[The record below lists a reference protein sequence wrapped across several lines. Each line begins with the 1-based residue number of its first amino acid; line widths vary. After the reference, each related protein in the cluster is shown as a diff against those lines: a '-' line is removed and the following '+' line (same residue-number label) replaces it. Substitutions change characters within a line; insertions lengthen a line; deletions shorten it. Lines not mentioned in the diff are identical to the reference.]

1 MHDGVIR
8 RVGIN
13 GRQIRY
19 ALHFADTR
27 YLSVSVEPDLS
38 VSVVAPVSAELEKVD
53 QRVLARVGWIVRQQR
68 QFEKYHPL
76 PVPRR
81 YVSGETHCYLGRQ
94 YRLRVRRGA
103 ELVKLSGGFLWV
115 TTPRRMSRN
124 RIEALLKAWYRHR
137 AEQVVPRRL
146 VAVLRQAPWLGRPEP
161 LVRLREMTRRWGS
174 CGAKGT
180 VSLNVELIKAPVSCL
195 DYVLVHELCHRIEMN
210 HSRRFYRLLRRAM
223 PEWERARERLNSLLI
238 A

>member
-1 MHDGVIR
+1 MGDGVIR
-8 RVGIN
+8 WVGIN

-19 ALHFADTR
+19 TLHFAETQ

-38 VSVVAPVSAELEKVD
+38 VSVVAPEKAEMERVD
-53 QRVLARVGWIVRQQR
+53 ERVLARVGWIVRQQR
-68 QFEKYHPL
+68 RFERYHPL

-81 YVSGETHCYLGRQ
+81 YVGGETHLYLGRQ

-103 ELVKLSGGFLWV
+103 EAVKLSGGFLWV
-115 TTPRRMSRN
+115 TTPRRASRR
-124 RIEALLKAWYRHR
+124 RIEALVKAWYRHR

-146 VAVLRQAPWLGRPEP
+146 DAVLRQAPWLGRPEP
-161 LVRLREMTRRWGS
+161 RVRLREMSRRWGS

-180 VSLNVELIKAPVSCL
+180 VSMNVELIKAPVSCL
-195 DYVLVHELCHRIEMN
+195 DYVLVHELCHRIELN

-223 PEWERARERLNSLLI
+223 PGWERARERLNSLLI